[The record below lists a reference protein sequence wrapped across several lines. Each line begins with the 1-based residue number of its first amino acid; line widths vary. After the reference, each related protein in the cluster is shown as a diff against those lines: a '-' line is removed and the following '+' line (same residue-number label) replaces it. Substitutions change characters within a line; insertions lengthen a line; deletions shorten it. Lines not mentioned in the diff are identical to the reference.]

1 MYSVTDTDTRSRL
14 VSAAKELLWE
24 RGVAATSPN
33 MVLDRARAGQGSLY
47 HFFPGK
53 PAWALEAITE
63 VAAEL
68 RAEADD
74 VFADRPGGLAAIER
88 YLQRPRSALLGCRLG
103 RLAFDPEVIADE
115 RLRAPITGYFEHL
128 RRLLA
133 RAVCEAVRQGELP
146 HRTDARA
153 LAEALCAV
161 VQGAYVT
168 GRASD
173 DSETMRRATKGMQ
186 RLLRAASPAKGP
198 A

>member
-1 MYSVTDTDTRSRL
+1 METDTRSRL
-14 VSAAKELLWE
+14 VSAAKELIWE

-33 MVLDRARAGQGSLY
+33 MVLDRACAGQGSLY

-53 PAWALEAITE
+53 PAWSLAAITE

-74 VFADRPGGLAAIER
+74 IFTGGPGGLTAIER
-88 YLQRPRSALLGCRLG
+88 YLQRPRNALLGCRLG
-103 RLAFDPEVIADE
+103 RLAFDPEVIADD

-133 RAVCEAVRQGELP
+133 QAVRVAVRQGELP
-146 HRTDARA
+146 HGTDARG
-153 LAEALCAV
+153 LAETLCAV

-173 DSETMRRATKGMQ
+173 DSEAMRRATKGM
-186 RLLRAASPAKGP
+186 RHLLQAASSSAVPA
-198 A
+198 